1 MDTRIRNRHPSPR
14 GSTRRKRKPPK
25 HFRKTAQIPDTPPAW
40 TLSRWQV
47 SWLTGRNLKTP
58 SRSVCFSHRQCKI
71 TMISH
76 RCARPV
82 ALCFQA
88 LRSQLRGQPRMRTI
102 PYRVPFSSR
111 RKTRQGT
118 ITSLLSGAARFE
130 SMGDV
135 SIGQSVSL
143 RDKVIVPL
151 ELKMRKSNQSF
162 N

>member
-58 SRSVCFSHRQCKI
+58 SRSVCFFASTVQNHYDFISMRQTSGSLFSGSPFTVAGAATNEDNSLSCSLFI
-71 TMISH
+71 QPENP
-76 RCARPV
+76 ARNHP
-82 ALCFQA
+82 
-88 LRSQLRGQPRMRTI
+88 
-102 PYRVPFSSR
+102 
-111 RKTRQGT
+111 
-118 ITSLLSGAARFE
+118 SLLSGAARFE